1 MYVTVSNLKS
11 LFQLNL
17 SDMSKIKVFFF
28 SLLLISFFSSCKKDI
43 PVSDCDFLDH
53 SVIIDS
59 LKINNKIIIIG
70 IDGFRS
76 DAMTQEITPFIYDF
90 SQRNVYRNL
99 SHLTEE
105 DTYSGPNW
113 SSILTGVHY
122 NKHNVTDNS
131 FEGSLFDLFPTF
143 LNYIENNINTLN
155 TISIVNWFPINQNI
169 LFKDVDYYSSNQI
182 NDSIVFEKTKNLL
195 LNDDPLKAD
204 IIFLHFDELD
214 AAGHNFGFSP
224 NVEEYKSTLNILD
237 FYVESLVSIVDS
249 KRLSGEN
256 WLCILISD
264 HGGDGYSHNDYNNT
278 KIRETIL
285 IVEHPTQNFK
295 LNHKSN
301 MTDIAPTVLDFIGIS
316 STKFDCDKDGQ
327 SILK

>member
-1 MYVTVSNLKS
+1 
-11 LFQLNL
+11 
-17 SDMSKIKVFFF
+17 MSKTKVIFL
-28 SLLLISFFSSCKKDI
+28 SALLIPLFSIYSCKKDM
-43 PVSDCDFLDH
+43 PVSNCEFLNH
-53 SVIIDS
+53 SVKIDS
-59 LKINNKIIIIG
+59 LKINNKVIIIG

-76 DAMTQEITPFIYDF
+76 DAMTQEITPFIYNF
-90 SQRNVYRNL
+90 SQRNVYKNL
-99 SHLTEE
+99 SHLTEK

-131 FEGSLFDLFPTF
+131 FEGSLFNLFPTF
-143 LNYIENNINTLN
+143 INYIENNVNLLN
-155 TISIVNWFPINQNI
+155 TTSIVNWFPINQNI
-169 LFKDVDYYSSNQI
+169 LSEDVDYHSESQI
-182 NDSIVFEKTKNLL
+182 NDSLVFEKTRKLL
-195 LNDDPLKAD
+195 LDNDPIKPD
-204 IIFLHFDELD
+204 IVFLHFDELD

-224 NVEEYKSTLNILD
+224 KISEYISTLNILD
-237 FYVESLVSIVDS
+237 MYVESLVSIIDN

-264 HGGDGYSHNDYNNT
+264 HGGDGYSHDDYNNS

-295 LNHKSN
+295 LNHQSN

-316 STKFDCDKDGQ
+316 STKFDCVKDGQ
-327 SILK
+327 SILE